1 MNQQYL
7 SMDQAL
13 QHFGL
18 SSFRPGQREVIQAIT
33 AGDDCLCVMP
43 TGGGKSL
50 CFQMP
55 SLIRPG
61 LTIVVSPLIALMKD
75 QVDSLV
81 RNGIPAALINS
92 SLTAGEQQS
101 RLRDAA
107 TGKYKLVYV
116 APERLRNRQF
126 LDAIRATPIQLLAID
141 EAHCISQWG
150 HDFRPDYA
158 RIGQFRDWLGG
169 VQTVALTATATAR
182 VRQDIIDVLGLKKPK
197 QFMSGFARPNLHFGV
212 VTCQTDRDKDE
223 QLESFLKRTQGA
235 GIIYVATRKRCEA
248 LVEWI
253 GQKMRLSV
261 GAYHAGL
268 LPEQRRVIQERFM
281 NNQLRLIVAT
291 NAFGMGIDKPDL
303 RFVIHYNMPGSLEA
317 YYQEAGRAGRD
328 GKHSVC
334 TLLYSFQDRYIQEFF
349 IENNY
354 PPREMV
360 QSVYEFLQSCQDD
373 PIELT
378 LEQIRDQMRLNCS
391 PEAVG
396 SCLQILART
405 QVIQRYESGSGLAIV
420 RIDSDLPTL
429 VEMLPREAKV
439 RRQVLKVLEQ
449 AVGRRRYEEVYVD
462 PGRLLQAAGVDR
474 DAFTRQIREL
484 RRIEEVQYV
493 PPFRGRAIHFRKQDV
508 AFDNLTIDFESLKKR
523 KEAEYERLN
532 QVLQFAQ
539 SPLCRQLTILKYF
552 GDSNA
557 LPCGQCDR
565 CQQQAG
571 WPKLDLSS
579 LHAAIE
585 DNKQTDHQTLVD
597 PSIGSSDNSSLTGV
611 LNQLLDAIGRVHG
624 RLGKHLIAQY
634 LCGANNAKVTKLNLH
649 RLSSFGMLKSFRQAD
664 AVALMDLLLS
674 AGLLKQQETTRHR
687 PTISLADELADSQL
701 RNQLLGSLLVT
712 PVLTAKLKALS
723 FDQQRASSP
732 VAVRPQFSQLEK
744 AQSPRAHPVEALR
757 PGNSSDIN
765 PPSRPALTATVIPNS
780 SGPTAIQNG
789 SSKGFQEPASSFPPA
804 SQAVSPD
811 WHWTIELF
819 KAGRG
824 WAEVQLIRRMT
835 DDQLSISLCEAI
847 RTGVTID
854 RTWLSPVGGDLRS
867 AGQQRVV
874 RELQRRSSA
883 GV

>member
-7 SMDQAL
+7 SMNQAL
-13 QHFGL
+13 EQFGL
-18 SSFRPGQREVIQAIT
+18 QSFRPGQQEMIQAIM

-92 SLTAGEQQS
+92 TLTAGEQQA

-107 TGKYKLVYV
+107 AGKYKLVYV

-182 VRQDIIDVLGLKKPK
+182 VRQDIVDVLGLKKPK

-223 QLESFLKRTQGA
+223 QLESFLLRTQGA

-253 GQKMRLSV
+253 GQKLRWPV

-328 GKHSVC
+328 GQHSAC

-354 PPREMV
+354 PPREMI
-360 QSVYEFLQSCQDD
+360 QSVYEFLQSCPDD

-405 QVIQRYESGSGLAIV
+405 QVIERYESGSGLAIV

-429 VEMLPREAKV
+429 VDMVPRDAKV
-439 RRQVLKVLEQ
+439 RRQVLRSLEL
-449 AVGRRRYEEVYVD
+449 AVGSRRFEEVFVD
-462 PGRLLQAAGVDR
+462 PSRLLQSAGLDR
-474 DAFTRQIREL
+474 DAFLRQIREL

-493 PPFRGRAIHFRKQDV
+493 PPFRGRAIHFRRQDV
-508 AFDNLTIDFESLKKR
+508 AFSDLAIDFESLKKR
-523 KEAEYERLN
+523 KEAEYDRLN

-552 GDSNA
+552 GDTNA
-557 LPCGQCDR
+557 SPCGQCDR

-571 WPKLDLSS
+571 WPKLDLSNPQSAGQAPTPSVSAPSNPAPAESVSASSADHSS
-579 LHAAIE
+579 L
-585 DNKQTDHQTLVD
+585 
-597 PSIGSSDNSSLTGV
+597 IGS
-611 LNQLLDAIGRVHG
+611 LNRVLDAIARVHG

-649 RLSSFGMLKSFRQAD
+649 RLGSFGMLSSYRQTD
-664 AVALMDLLLS
+664 AVALLDLLLS
-674 AGLLKQQETTRHR
+674 AGLLKQQETTRNR
-687 PTISLADELADSQL
+687 PTVSVADELADPRL
-701 RNQLLGSLLVT
+701 RAQLLGSLRV
-712 PVLTAKLKALS
+712 PAVLAAKLKSLS
-723 FDQQRASSP
+723 IDNPQTSSQAAGRSPAATPGPVQSTPQQRSTPEQRSTHVQPGCSP
-732 VAVRPQFSQLEK
+732 ER
-744 AQSPRAHPVEALR
+744 
-757 PGNSSDIN
+757 N
-765 PPSRPALTATVIPNS
+765 PPGQPSAPATSAR
-780 SGPTAIQNG
+780 
-789 SSKGFQEPASSFPPA
+789 
-804 SQAVSPD
+804 PD

-819 KAGRG
+819 KAGSD
-824 WAEVQLIRRMT
+824 WADVQLIRRMT
-835 DDQLSISLCEAI
+835 DDQLSSSVCDAI
-847 RTGVTID
+847 RAGVTID
-854 RTWLSPVGGDLRS
+854 RNWLAPLGSDLRS